1 MSIYVYLMESV
12 RKGKTACKDESDEGR
27 AMEGGRHRLGDLVFC
42 RALKSLGSV
51 AFIMASQPVTV
62 RSWVGLV
69 VARVMVGWQRRTCRI
84 QLSLAEPC
92 QWSEPQNNG
101 LPGSFVL

>member
-1 MSIYVYLMESV
+1 MSIYVYPMESA
-12 RKGKTACKDESDEGR
+12 RKGRRACKEESDEGR
-27 AMEGGRHRLGDLVFC
+27 AMEDGRHRLGDLVFG
-42 RALKSLGSV
+42 RTLKSLGSV
-51 AFIMASQPVTV
+51 AFIMASQSVTV
-62 RSWVGLV
+62 RWWVGLV
-69 VARVMVGWQRRTCRI
+69 VARVMVGCQRRTCRI